1 VKILVTGGAGFIGSH
16 VVDACVEQGHEVV
29 VVDDLSTGRAEN
41 LNPRAAFYHMDI
53 RDPALGEVFEKHRPE
68 AVNHHAAQID
78 VRRSV
83 EDPAFDADV
92 NIVGTLRVLEHCRKT
107 GVRRLIFAS
116 TGGAIYGEPQYL
128 PADEDHP
135 IAPLAPYGMSKYAAE
150 LFLRLVGKASG
161 IACVVL
167 RYANV
172 YGPRQDPLGEAG
184 VVAIFAHAMLKGQ
197 TPTIFGDGTQVRD
210 FVYVGDVVQA
220 NVLALVRDPGGP
232 VNIATGAGTSVSDLF
247 AMLAQ
252 LAGFRGEPVY
262 AAARAGEVH
271 TIYLDSARARERLG
285 WQPTTSLREGL
296 AGTLEG
302 FVGRR

>member
-1 VKILVTGGAGFIGSH
+1 VTILVTGGAGFIGSH
-16 VVDACVEQGHEVV
+16 VVDAYFEQGHEVV
-29 VVDDLSTGRAEN
+29 VVDNLSTGRDAN
-41 LNPRAAFYHMDI
+41 LNPRAALYQIDI
-53 RDPALGEVFEKHRPE
+53 RDPALAEVFEKHRPE
-68 AVNHHAAQID
+68 VVNHHAAQID

-83 EDPAFDADV
+83 DDPAFDAEV
-92 NIVGTLRVLEHCRKT
+92 NTVGTLRVLEHCRKA

-150 LFLRLVGKASG
+150 LFLQLLGKGSG
-161 IACVVL
+161 TACVVL

-184 VVAIFAHAMLKGQ
+184 VVAIFAHVMLKGQ

-220 NVLALVRDPGGP
+220 NLLALERDPGGP
-232 VNIATGAGTSVSDLF
+232 VNIATGMGTSVNDLF

-252 LAGFRGEPVY
+252 LAGFREEPVY

-271 TIYLDSARARERLG
+271 TIYLDNARARERLG

-296 AGTLEG
+296 ARTLEA
-302 FVGRR
+302 FLGRR